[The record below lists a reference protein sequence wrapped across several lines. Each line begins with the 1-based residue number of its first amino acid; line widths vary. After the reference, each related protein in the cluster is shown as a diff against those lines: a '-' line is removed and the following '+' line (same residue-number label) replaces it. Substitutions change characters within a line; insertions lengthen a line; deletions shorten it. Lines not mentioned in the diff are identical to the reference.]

1 MSDQETGAIKEEPTP
16 IPLAEFLEGSPPGN
30 KISVTDLAEPQR
42 LGPNADSFF
51 AAPDIQLHCGC
62 DSCNGTMF
70 FRWTAGR
77 PLLKADRWHF
87 FYVTYRFWVLQ
98 DTAVPSH
105 RVQGR
110 GEASLV
116 VSQDEPAAA
125 GSGGRPKTVPIWRLA
140 GAQPLARVR
149 RRFAHRGRGLTG
161 RRLASRRRRLE
172 TPHTGLRSSGCPD
185 VGIHPEV
192 GAGEP
197 GDEADQARLDQ
208 GRMVE
213 AISTIFS

>member
-105 RVQGR
+105 RVQG
-110 GEASLV
+110 
-116 VSQDEPAAA
+116 P
-125 GSGGRPKTVPIWRLA
+125 
-140 GAQPLARVR
+140 R
-149 RRFAHRGRGLTG
+149 RSIP
-161 RRLASRRRRLE
+161 RRLPRRAGGCWVGWPPQDR
-172 TPHTGLRSSGCPD
+172 PHLAPGGCATTG
-185 VGIHPEV
+185 
-192 GAGEP
+192 
-197 GDEADQARLDQ
+197 Q
-208 GRMVE
+208 GP
-213 AISTIFS
+213 A